1 MSRHDD
7 QALLEAVRTHRERLR
22 GAFLFGSLGSRR
34 SSSTLIGRL
43 IGSIVV
49 GALAAAV
56 CAGVSFAISVLPAQT
71 AHIATT
77 TPVASPSPT
86 PLNGTEGAG
95 R

>member
-22 GAFLFGSLGSRR
+22 GALLFGSLGTRR

-43 IGSIVV
+43 VGSVV
-49 GALAAAV
+49 IAAVAAAV
-56 CAGVSFAISVLPAQT
+56 CAGVSFALSVLPT
-71 AHIATT
+71 ITPPATT
-77 TPVASPSPT
+77 TPT
-86 PLNGTEGAG
+86 PAALPVTEGGG